1 MNKNELFKQIVEEAK
16 KEIIDPVIWILY
28 FQFNVVD
35 EITHAEYVKAIAERH
50 KNNPKVL
57 KQLEPYFEL
66 WKNEIK

>member
-28 FQFNVVD
+28 FQFD
-35 EITHAEYVKAIAERH
+35 IAEGITHEEYIKAVSERY
-50 KNNPKVL
+50 KGKPKVL
-57 KQLEPYFEL
+57 KQIQPYFDL